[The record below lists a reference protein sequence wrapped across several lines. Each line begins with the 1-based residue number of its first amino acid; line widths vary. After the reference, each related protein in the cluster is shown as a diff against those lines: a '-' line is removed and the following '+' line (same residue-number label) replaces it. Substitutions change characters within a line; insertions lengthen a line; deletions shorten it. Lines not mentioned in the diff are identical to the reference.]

1 MKIGINMNAF
11 GDIDIDLQI
20 KLMQENGFEATFIG
34 AEHPKEIEMMQAIR
48 KAGIICESTHAP
60 IGGALND
67 LWYEGEAGDVM
78 LNRQLRSVDLC
89 ARHEIPVMV
98 VHLSSGVPCPRISEM
113 GYERFKTLVDY
124 ADAHGVKI
132 AFENQ
137 RYLANI
143 AFAFEQFPTA
153 GFCWDVGHEGVFANN
168 RRYMPLF
175 GHLLTQLHVHDN
187 SGPGT
192 RDVHIIPYDGSID
205 YERVAA
211 SIAAV
216 DYDRSLMLE
225 LCAPASDVYTG
236 WTPEQ
241 YYQHASQAARKLADR
256 VEYYRSQRT

>member
-20 KLMQENGFEATFIG
+20 RLMRENGFEATFIG
-34 AEHPKEIEMMQAIR
+34 AEHPKADEMMAAIR
-48 KAGIICESTHAP
+48 AAGIDCESVHAP

-67 LWYEGEAGDVM
+67 LWQEGEAGEQM
-78 LNRQLRSVDLC
+78 LERQRRGVDLC
-89 ARHEIPVMV
+89 AKYGIPVMV
-98 VHLSSGVPCPRISEM
+98 VHLSSGVPAPRISEV
-113 GYERFKTLVDY
+113 GYRRFKTLVDY
-124 ADAHGVKI
+124 ADGHGVKI

-175 GHLLTQLHVHDN
+175 GHLLSQLHVHDN
-187 SGPGT
+187 FGAGQ
-192 RDVHIIPYDGSID
+192 RDVHIIPYDGTID

-211 SIAAV
+211 SIAER

-225 LCAPASDVYTG
+225 LCAPASDVYGG

-241 YYQHASQAARKLADR
+241 YYRHAGQAARRLADR
-256 VEYYRSQRT
+256 VEYYRSQRA